1 MANSRSA
8 EKRNRQAL
16 TRRARNRAEV
26 SKLRGQIKRLRS
38 AIDEGNHDSAKAELQ
53 VAYSVIDKAAKRNVL
68 RDNTASRY
76 KSRLSRSVKKAATA

>member
-16 TRRARNRAEV
+16 KRRAQNRAEV
-26 SKLRGQIKRLRS
+26 SKLRGQIKKLRS
-38 AIDEGNHDSAKAELQ
+38 VVDEGNHEAAKAELQ
-53 VAYSVIDKAAKRNVL
+53 VAHSVIDKAAKRNVL

-76 KSRLSRSVKKAATA
+76 KSRLSKSVKRAASA